1 VPLPDPADLKARMA
15 ERERRAAADT
25 RTAAEQWLN
34 DPEPG
39 RSALARK
46 SADDCG
52 RTRQRATGLR
62 AGLQRLTAQLVRKQ

>member
-1 VPLPDPADLKARMA
+1 MA
-15 ERERRAAADT
+15 ERERRAAAE

-46 SADDCG
+46 SADD
-52 RTRQRATGLR
+52 
-62 AGLQRLTAQLVRKQ
+62 